1 MEVGWSEATEGMEGV
16 SALVCNWLKVSNI
29 NLQPAEVEL
38 DEGGWPS
45 KKGIRPSRTVF
56 GMDHAN
62 LGRHVE
68 LLCP

>member
-16 SALVCNWLKVSNI
+16 SALMCNWLKVSNI

-45 KKGIRPSRTVF
+45 KKGIRPS
-56 GMDHAN
+56 
-62 LGRHVE
+62 
-68 LLCP
+68 